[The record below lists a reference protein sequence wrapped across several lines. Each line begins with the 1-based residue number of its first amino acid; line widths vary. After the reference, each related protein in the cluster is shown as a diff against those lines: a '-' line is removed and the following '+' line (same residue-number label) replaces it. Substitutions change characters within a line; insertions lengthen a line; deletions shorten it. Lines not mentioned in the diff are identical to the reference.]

1 MDMKKIAKIML
12 KPLLIVIA
20 AIGAVFSVYI
30 FNLDMKLLA
39 YVIEPFL
46 QKIYDKKERK
56 QYV

>member
-1 MDMKKIAKIML
+1 MKKIAKIML